1 MRKSVRVRNSTSLA
15 NRLHAVGRLVIMA
28 LVSAALAMGA
38 AGCGSSG
45 GSDASDSAA
54 SDAAARTDGGFHNSD
69 LGNGWQPI
77 DSLDVEYATQFAV
90 DYYDGGYK
98 LACLGDGARY
108 LVVPE
113 GAEVPQ
119 GIADDI
125 VVIRQPVSDVYL
137 VASDTMCLFD
147 ALDAMDAVTV
157 SGIAQ
162 DNWYIPAAR
171 EAMESGAI
179 AYGGKYSSPDYDVLL
194 SKGCKLAIESTMINH
209 APDVRDKLVEL
220 GIPVLVEQ
228 SSYEEDPLGRT
239 EWVKFYGALLNK
251 EDEAARLF
259 EEQEAKASS
268 INDAD
273 TGKTV
278 AFFYINSNGAAVV
291 RKPGDYV
298 TKMIEIAGGDYIFD
312 SLGDGSASSTVTLE
326 MEQFYAQAKDAD
338 IIIYNAT
345 IDSGVNT
352 VDDLLAKNELLGNF
366 KAVQEGNVYVTEQ
379 SMYQQMMA
387 TGDIIVDFSRI
398 FAGSDEELTY
408 LHKMG

>member
-1 MRKSVRVRNSTSLA
+1 M
-15 NRLHAVGRLVIMA
+15 
-28 LVSAALAMGA
+28 
-38 AGCGSSG
+38 
-45 GSDASDSAA
+45 
-54 SDAAARTDGGFHNSD
+54 
-69 LGNGWQPI
+69 
-77 DSLDVEYATQFAV
+77 
-90 DYYDGGYK
+90 
-98 LACLGDGARY
+98 
-108 LVVPE
+108 
-113 GAEVPQ
+113 
-119 GIADDI
+119 
-125 VVIRQPVSDVYL
+125 SDVYL
-137 VASDTMCLFD
+137 VASDAMCLFD
-147 ALDAMDAVTV
+147 ALDAMDVVTV

-209 APDVRDKLVEL
+209 TPDVRDKLVEL

-251 EDEAARLF
+251 EDEATQLF
-259 EEQEAKASS
+259 EEQKAKASS
-268 INDAD
+268 INGAD

-352 VDDLLAKNELLGNF
+352 VDDLLTKNELLDNF

-379 SMYQQMMA
+379 NMYQQMMA

-408 LHKMG
+408 LHKME

>member
-1 MRKSVRVRNSTSLA
+1 MRKSVRVRNSTSFP
-15 NRLHAVGRLVIMA
+15 NRSHMAGKLVAMVI
-28 LVSAALAMGA
+28 VSAVLTMGA
-38 AGCGSSG
+38 VGCGSSG
-45 GSDASDSAA
+45 ASDVPGGAA
-54 SDAAARTDGGFHNSD
+54 SDAAASAGDGFHDSD

-77 DSLDVEYATQFAV
+77 DRLDLEYAAQFTI

-125 VVIRQPVSDVYL
+125 VIIQQPVSDVYL
-137 VASDTMCLFD
+137 VASDAMCLFD

-209 APDVRDKLVEL
+209 TPDVHDKLVEV

-228 SSYEEDPLGRT
+228 SSYEKDPLGRT
-239 EWVKFYGALLNK
+239 EWVRFYGALLNK
-251 EDEAARLF
+251 EDEAAQLF
-259 EEQEAKASS
+259 EEQKAKASS
-268 INDAD
+268 IDDAD

-298 TKMIEIAGGDYIFD
+298 TKMIKIAGGTYIFD
-312 SLGDGSASSTVTLE
+312 SLGDDSASSTVTLE

-352 VDDLLAKNELLGNF
+352 VDDLLVKNELLGSF
-366 KAVQEGNVYVTEQ
+366 KAVREGNVYVTEQ
-379 SMYQQMMA
+379 NMYQQMMA
-387 TGDIIVDFSRI
+387 TGDIIVDFNRI
-398 FAGSDEELTY
+398 FTGSDEELTY
-408 LHKMG
+408 LRKMG

>member
-1 MRKSVRVRNSTSLA
+1 MRKSIRVRNSASLT
-15 NRLHAVGRLVIMA
+15 NRPHTVGKLVIMA
-28 LVSAALAMGA
+28 IVAAVLAMGVP
-38 AGCGSSG
+38 GCGSSG
-45 GSDASDSAA
+45 GSVTPDGTA
-54 SDAAARTDGGFHNSD
+54 SDATASTDGGFHNSD
-69 LGNGWQPI
+69 LGNEWRPI
-77 DSLDVEYATQFAV
+77 DSLDLEYATQFTI

-108 LVVPE
+108 LIVPE

-125 VVIRQPVSDVYL
+125 VIVRQPVSDVYL
-137 VASDTMCLFD
+137 VASDAMCLFD
-147 ALDAMDAVTV
+147 ALDAMDVVTV

-209 APDVRDKLVEL
+209 TPDVRDKLVEL
-220 GIPVLVEQ
+220 GIPVLVER

-251 EDEAARLF
+251 EDEATQLF
-259 EEQEAKASS
+259 EEQKAKASS
-268 INDAD
+268 INGAD

-312 SLGDGSASSTVTLE
+312 SLGDDSASSTVTLE

-352 VDDLLAKNELLGNF
+352 IDDLLTKNELLGNF

-379 SMYQQMMA
+379 NMYQQMMA

-408 LHKMG
+408 LHKME